1 MTLIF
6 VISIPKLPRK
16 MISHKITMTKV
27 FFVDQCYLEN
37 LIQHGGDLAIFW
49 LTFMDMTKISFSSNT
64 FWKLALVL
72 GDG

>member
-27 FFVDQCYLEN
+27 FLLTSVIRPKIRTTFGVHDPLGIRYIFQLRMN
-37 LIQHGGDLAIFW
+37 LSPLRNHKK
-49 LTFMDMTKISFSSNT
+49 T
-64 FWKLALVL
+64 
-72 GDG
+72 